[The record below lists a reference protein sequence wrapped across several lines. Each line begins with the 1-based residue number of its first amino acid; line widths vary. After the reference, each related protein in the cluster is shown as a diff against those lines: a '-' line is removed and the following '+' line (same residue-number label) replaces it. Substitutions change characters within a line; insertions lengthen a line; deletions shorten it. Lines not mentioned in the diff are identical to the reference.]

1 MKERLRDVQA
11 RVRSTTYLSDVPK
24 DQNIKQRTEA
34 IFEEIISSSYF
45 TNSSYIL
52 FFLTDKSLTF

>member
-24 DQNIKQRTEA
+24 NQNIKQRTEA

-45 TNSSYIL
+45 TNISYIL
-52 FFLTDKSLTF
+52 FFFN